1 MLKIEAL
8 KDDRIPDFIK
18 YCKSHKMEI
27 DDSFLYDEDLRGFEP
42 YEDNPTYI
50 AIDENNEI
58 KAVASLMMDEYN
70 RRGKKGRFRIF
81 HSEIGKVEYYDM
93 LLKAILKHT
102 EGLDKLNIFVPL
114 VNEELMKMMEKL
126 NFDIERYIYL
136 LLRDDSEIPDY
147 QLPEGYEIK
156 PFKPGK
162 DEEAWCEVRN
172 SAFANL
178 QGNET
183 PVTPEQVAKLVHAD
197 DYIEG
202 GFMILYHNEKPVGV
216 VKGSKDEYEGKPIMN
231 IGPLTII
238 TQYQG
243 RGLGRALLRASI
255 KFAKD
260 NKYDR
265 TILCVNA
272 ENERAKTLYIQEG
285 FKQVEGAVCYKYDLT
300 QEKD

>member
-1 MLKIEAL
+1 MKIEAL
-8 KDDRIPDFIK
+8 KNDRIPDFIK
-18 YCKSHKMEI
+18 YCKRHKMEI
-27 DDSFLYDEDLRGFEP
+27 DDSFLYDEDLREFKPDE
-42 YEDNPTYI
+42 ENPTYI
-50 AIDENNEI
+50 AIDEDDEI
-58 KAVASLMMDEYN
+58 KAVASLIADEYN
-70 RRGKKGRFRIF
+70 RRGRKGRFRIF
-81 HSEIGKVEYYDM
+81 HSEIQKVEYYDM

-102 EGLDKLNIFVPL
+102 DGLDKLNIFVPL
-114 VNEELMKMMEKL
+114 VNTELMKIMEAL
-126 NFDIERYIYL
+126 NFKIERYCYV
-136 LLRDDSEIPDY
+136 LLREDLEVPGFN
-147 QLPEGYEIK
+147 LPEGYEIK
-156 PFKPGK
+156 PFRPGK
-162 DEEAWCEVRN
+162 DEMAWCEVRN

-178 QGNET
+178 QGSET
-183 PVTPEQVAKLVHAD
+183 PITPERVAKMVYAD

-202 GFMILYHNEKPVGV
+202 GLMMLYHNEKPIGV
-216 VKGSKDEYEGKPIMN
+216 VKGSKDEYEGMPIMS
-231 IGPLTII
+231 IGPLAII
-238 TQYQG
+238 PQYQG